1 MTGRSHSAGAHSA
14 ALLIVTEGRKGSWN
28 GRGRCAVERA
38 CASALHHRAA
48 ISTTR
53 RGITASSV
61 VYSVEERDDAEVET
75 REGG

>member
-1 MTGRSHSAGAHSA
+1 MCDREISLGRCP
-14 ALLIVTEGRKGSWN
+14 LCCTCLIVTEGRKGSWS

-61 VYSVEERDDAEVET
+61 VYSVEERDDAEVA
-75 REGG
+75 